1 MEKNISKTQLIIKNK
16 FVMIVCYQVEVDES
30 QTTLS
35 KDELLQLGLQALA
48 CAFEKTGAYYDVG
61 YNPQMVIKGKKN

>member
-1 MEKNISKTQLIIKNK
+1 
-16 FVMIVCYQVEVDES
+16 MIVCYQVEVDES